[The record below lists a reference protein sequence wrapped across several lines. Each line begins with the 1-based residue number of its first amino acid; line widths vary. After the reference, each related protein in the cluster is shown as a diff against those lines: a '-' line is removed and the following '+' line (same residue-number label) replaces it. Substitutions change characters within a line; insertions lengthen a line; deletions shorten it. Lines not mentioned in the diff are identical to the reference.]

1 MLARQAWRMLQSP
14 TSLCAQV
21 LAAKYYPNQNLLQV
35 RPRDGISYSWRS
47 ILKGVQVLQSG
58 IIWRVGDGCTIN
70 IWSDPWLPRGISRS
84 VTSQQG
90 SHVIT
95 KVSDLIDP
103 TSGTWD
109 IQLLRQTFNEEDVQ
123 VILQILIQGGA
134 IDTPAWN
141 FDKKGKF
148 SVKSAYQVVL
158 GKQARNS
165 AHDVASSSSQNVQCR
180 TTFWKKLWRLP
191 LPKKSCASYGD

>member
-103 TSGTWD
+103 TSGTWG
-109 IQLLRQTFNEEDVQ
+109 IQLLQQTFNEEDVQ
-123 VILQILIQGGA
+123 LILQIPIQGGDV
-134 IDTPAWN
+134 DTLAWH